1 MGRPDSVISLIMSEN
16 EISFLVRKAIF
27 SVYNKLGP
35 GLFESVYLT
44 TLAHELKV
52 LGLDVKREVAIPFIY
67 DNIRFDGGFRLDIL
81 VNDKVIVE
89 VKSIEDIAEVHHKQL
104 LTYLKLSGKKLGM
117 LVTFNCAD
125 IQSSIFRKVNGL
137 K

>member
-117 LVTFNCAD
+117 LVNFNCAD

>member
-81 VNDKVIVE
+81 GNDKVIVE

-117 LVTFNCAD
+117 LVNFNCAD

>member
-1 MGRPDSVISLIMSEN
+1 MSEN

-117 LVTFNCAD
+117 LVNFNCAD

>member
-1 MGRPDSVISLIMSEN
+1 MDRSDSVISLIMSEN

-44 TLAHELKV
+44 TLDHELKS
-52 LGLDVKREVAIPFIY
+52 LGLDVKREVAIPLIY
-67 DNIRFDGGFRLDIL
+67 DNTRFDGGFRMDLL

-89 VKSIEDIAEVHHKQL
+89 VKSIEAIAEVHHKQL
-104 LTYLKLSGKKLGM
+104 LTYLKLSGKKLGV
-117 LVTFNCAD
+117 LVNFNCAD
-125 IQSSIFRKVNGL
+125 IQNSIFRKVNGL

>member
-44 TLAHELKV
+44 TLAHQLKV

-117 LVTFNCAD
+117 LVNFNCAD